1 MSLNAVRRIAFHF
14 HVLPQR
20 AALSEI
26 YDGFRQELVFEDI
39 LQNGLDLCSDPARL
53 HQFAKLLVNVL
64 YVAAFA
70 RSDGANDDKISIGVN
85 AIDDSVSCEFVFVV
99 IHQRSAERSA
109 VTQRVG
115 RWLFVEN
122 VLKFTLNTSVEVLN
136 VFQAIQRELYLEDH
150 DLLNRDQLKASSME

>member
-1 MSLNAVRRIAFHF
+1 M
-14 HVLPQR
+14 
-20 AALSEI
+20 
-26 YDGFRQELVFEDI
+26 
-39 LQNGLDLCSDPARL
+39 CSDPARL

-70 RSDGANDDKISIGVN
+70 RSDGANDGKISIGEN
-85 AIDDSVSCEFVFVV
+85 TIDDSVSCEFVFVV
-99 IHQRSAERSA
+99 IDQRSAERSA

-115 RWLFVEN
+115 RQLFVEN